1 MSFDDN
7 FVTDIDF
14 KTSKNALSKNYLNVF
29 KTSDISTSIGFKMN
43 YNYYKLSDV

>member
-1 MSFDDN
+1 MSFDDH

-29 KTSDISTSIGFKMN
+29 KTIDISTRLGFKMN
-43 YNYYKLSDV
+43 YNYYKLSDI